1 MLIKN
6 ALMRMRKA
14 LIVALFLPFPVATWE
29 DDAVLYFISRVN
41 PIIEAYARP
50 DAVTWAERGAGLTFD
65 IFSIRFR

>member
-1 MLIKN
+1 
-6 ALMRMRKA
+6 MRMRKA

-50 DAVTWAERGAGLTFD
+50 DAVTWAERGRVLHLTF
-65 IFSIRFR
+65 FLSASGK